1 MKNVFISQWTA
12 ESYTLATKIIEKL
25 SSYGEREL
33 AIHFLS
39 NQQHIDVSLFLEQ
52 LHMRYPDVAIDVQT
66 HFLTDKL
73 SIREKIKHVQSL
85 IREIGSHAERIYLQ
99 FHDGDAYLQQMIAH
113 ECVQLFPSQVIFFM
127 ENEDESYFSIGQSIQ
142 DREFYYHVRELVTS
156 GNFSAAKKLTSNRVK
171 NPLIPRLLDL
181 GQKIGMLDLEKNN
194 SDEWFDDLKEVLKQ
208 LDSEQSTE
216 EMAYVDLMK
225 KLPDRNQ
232 KAFIAFLHN
241 YAELLYAENDLIDF
255 IVLYYRLAEETLLYA
270 IGWDIRWGR
279 STETSPFVVRK
290 DAKYV
295 LPIPNHEKLTKH
307 YHRYLKVLSQEI
319 RRIEERQRV
328 KIRRDKCV
336 GLDRLSPRD
345 RYFAELYLF
354 FKEKAFEE
362 FLDLRHEGVSGHG
375 FADFTKEEFEGIL
388 GCKPLTKIES
398 ILEQQNLLPRFSIFE
413 LIGKAVLALI
423 IEELSQSLSF
433 AK

>member
-1 MKNVFISQWTA
+1 MKNLFISQWTD
-12 ESYTLATKIIEKL
+12 ESYTLATKIVEKL

-33 AIHFLS
+33 AIHFFS
-39 NQQHIDVSLFLEQ
+39 QNSHIDVSLFLEE
-52 LHMRYPDVAIDVQT
+52 LHMRYSNVSIDVQT
-66 HFLTDKL
+66 HFLKDNL

-85 IREIGSHAERIYLQ
+85 IRRIGSHAERLYLQ

-113 ECVQLFPSQVIFFM
+113 ECIQLFPNQVIFFM
-127 ENEDESYFSIGQSIQ
+127 GNEDESYFSIGQSIQ
-142 DREFYYHVRELVTS
+142 DREFYHHVHELVTS
-156 GNFSAAKKLTSNRVK
+156 GNFSAAKKLTSNRIK

-181 GQKIGMLDLEKNN
+181 GQSIRMLDLEKNN
-194 SDEWFDDLKEVLKQ
+194 SDELFDDLNEVLKQ

-225 KLPDRNQ
+225 KLPDYNQ
-232 KAFIAFLHN
+232 KAFIAFLYN

-270 IGWDIRWGR
+270 IGWNIRWRGAN
-279 STETSPFVVRK
+279 ETFPFVVRK

-295 LPIPNHEKLTKH
+295 LPIPKNRKVTRHFH
-307 YHRYLKVLSQEI
+307 SYMKVLSQEI
-319 RRIEERQRV
+319 RSIEERQRV
-328 KIRRDKCV
+328 KIRRDKYV

-354 FKEKAFEE
+354 FKEKTFEE

-375 FADFTKEEFEGIL
+375 FADFTKEEFEGMLDGQTPLQKIAPML
-388 GCKPLTKIES
+388 EKLSLKP
-398 ILEQQNLLPRFSIFE
+398 NHSIFVF
-413 LIGKAVLALI
+413 IQKAVLALVA
-423 IEELSQSLSF
+423 EETEQKLVE
-433 AK
+433 